1 MRLVINASNVHTGGG
16 KILLNAILGVF
27 DKKYQ
32 GYLFLDE
39 RFDLP
44 DKLPQNIFV
53 HRIAPTFSKRLIGE
67 WQLRKNV
74 RSGDVVLCLGNMP
87 PLFKLKSDVFVFV
100 QNRYIVEKRRL
111 KGFSIPARARIILE
125 RLWFIWRKKQVK
137 RFIVQSPT
145 LQRILEGRFR
155 KSAIIMPFI
164 KDAQSYKRTLA
175 SIPVINHCTYDFLY
189 VASGDPHKNHRCL
202 IDAWTLLAGE
212 GLRPSLCLTLN
223 ANKYRPLYAWIEEN
237 KHIFDLNIENLGE
250 LSHSHVLKLYKESRA
265 LIYPSVFE
273 TIGLP
278 LIEARCAGLAI
289 LASEMDYVRD
299 VVDPEQTF
307 DPESAISIARA
318 VKRFLG
324 KPEQF
329 LPLTD
334 PKTFI
339 ETLLTEAEQLAHPHR

>member
-1 MRLVINASNVHTGGG
+1 MRLIINATNVHTGGG
-16 KILLNAILGVF
+16 KTLLNDILEVL
-27 DKKYQ
+27 DEKYQ
-32 GYLFLDE
+32 CQLFLDE

-67 WQLRKNV
+67 WQLRKFV

-87 PLFKLKSDVFVFV
+87 PLFQLKGDVFVFV
-100 QNRYIVEKRRL
+100 QNRYVVEKRRL
-111 KGFSIPARARIILE
+111 KGFSIPARARITVE

-137 RFIVQSPT
+137 RFIVQSVT
-145 LQRILEGRFR
+145 MKRILEGRVR

-164 KDAQSYKRTLA
+164 KDAQGYKRTLPSLSVKNRCA
-175 SIPVINHCTYDFLY
+175 YDFLY

-202 IDAWTLLAGE
+202 IDAWILLAGE

-223 ANKYRPLYAWIEEN
+223 ANKYRSLCAWIEEIKQTFN
-237 KHIFDLNIENLGE
+237 LNIENIGE

-278 LIEARCAGLAI
+278 LIEARCAGLPI

-324 KPEQF
+324 KSEQF

-339 ETLLTEAEQLAHPHR
+339 ETLLVEAEQLAHPHR

>member
-1 MRLVINASNVHTGGG
+1 M
-16 KILLNAILGVF
+16 
-27 DKKYQ
+27 
-32 GYLFLDE
+32 
-39 RFDLP
+39 
-44 DKLPQNIFV
+44 
-53 HRIAPTFSKRLIGE
+53 
-67 WQLRKNV
+67 
-74 RSGDVVLCLGNMP
+74 
-87 PLFKLKSDVFVFV
+87 
-100 QNRYIVEKRRL
+100 
-111 KGFSIPARARIILE
+111 
-125 RLWFIWRKKQVK
+125 
-137 RFIVQSPT
+137 
-145 LQRILEGRFR
+145 
-155 KSAIIMPFI
+155 
-164 KDAQSYKRTLA
+164 
-175 SIPVINHCTYDFLY
+175 
-189 VASGDPHKNHRCL
+189 
-202 IDAWTLLAGE
+202 AGE

-237 KHIFDLNIENLGE
+237 KHKFDLNIQNIGE

-278 LIEARCAGLAI
+278 LIEARCAGLSI

-324 KPEQF
+324 KSEQF

-339 ETLLTEAEQLAHPHR
+339 ETLLAEAEQLAHPHR